1 MPRTANPD
9 KTTTNKRS
17 KEALGA
23 TENDAV
29 VQIPVVLPKE
39 VRDDIAK
46 IARNTP
52 VEGSESEEKHTIFS
66 FLESR
71 YSLRNMIL
79 GDAEKFKAE
88 AATFA
93 DTPSQLPNFRILRK
107 SWTNSWRRCKRRSP
121 RFRRRKPNF
130 RSLQNYKLPTKPL
143 GNKGF
148 CCFCRAYQNQRVTRF
163 SIDIAPN

>member
-93 DTPSQLPNFRILRK
+93 DTPSR
-107 SWTNSWRRCKRRSP
+107 TA
-121 RFRRRKPNF
+121 
-130 RSLQNYKLPTKPL
+130 KLPDSAEELDELMAKMQA
-143 GNKGF
+143 K
-148 CCFCRAYQNQRVTRF
+148 
-163 SIDIAPN
+163 IAAIQAKKAELS